1 MPGEDGDGR
10 PVTSPES
17 EPALQNP
24 SQKRAKTLN
33 QTRTVRVEADSAGG
47 RDFVAGDVHGQFDTL
62 RTVLAQVGMKS
73 SPMPVRAAQAPGAG
87 VVPEHQLDAALA
99 SAPLTL
105 PVGGTGHR
113 ASTIRARE
121 CQPMTCSAITPRRTM
136 SALVL
141 TTTGTTG
148 DADAASCRRDHAAHS
163 RRRERGVRTRAP
175 VVAAVRPVRRG
186 ADGPR
191 AGDLVERGPH
201 SSDALEWIER
211 RFSAVTLGNHD
222 DAALTWLEDKLDGSD
237 EASYGWLRAIA
248 PSAYARW
255 RDAFASLPMAITV
268 ETSHGPVGIVHAES
282 PHRSWTRATELLEC
296 DREVDVAL
304 LGLLVPAERLRRY
317 RNKPVDGLR
326 ALVHGHE
333 PVKEIERTANRW
345 NIDTGAGIPRLN
357 RLTLLEVNQAE
368 IRSRTFDVDETGAG
382 TRQSRTTIPDREW
395 TAKPDPEPLW

>member
-1 MPGEDGDGR
+1 MPR
-10 PVTSPES
+10 
-17 EPALQNP
+17 
-24 SQKRAKTLN
+24 
-33 QTRTVRVEADSAGG
+33 RTVGQFGANACG
-47 RDFVAGDVHGQFDTL
+47 RDLVVGDVHGCFRTLEHTLSTLDFDPDRDRL
-62 RTVLAQVGMKS
+62 F
-73 SPMPVRAAQAPGAG
+73 G
-87 VVPEHQLDAALA
+87 V
-99 SAPLTL
+99 
-105 PVGGTGHR
+105 
-113 ASTIRARE
+113 
-121 CQPMTCSAITPRRTM
+121 
-136 SALVL
+136 
-141 TTTGTTG
+141 
-148 DADAASCRRDHAAHS
+148 
-163 RRRERGVRTRAP
+163 
-175 VVAAVRPVRRG
+175 
-186 ADGPR
+186 
-191 AGDLVERGPH
+191 GDLVERGPH

-237 EASYGWLRAIA
+237 EAPYGWLRAIA

-255 RDAFASLPMAITV
+255 RDAFASLQMAITV

-368 IRSRTFDVDETGAG
+368 IRSHTFDVDETVAANTG